1 MFKST
6 RIHSK
11 CVFLVATALIL
22 NDGYAG
28 AHPLNATAPTDL
40 TTRPAALASGIGRE
54 TIALPASGA
63 SRRARELYAQG
74 LAQLHGYRWIE
85 AARAF
90 HTALRIDPDF
100 ALAELGLVRS
110 YEAMK
115 DPEQA
120 DQHLRAA
127 ANLRAK
133 ASPRDAGLIT
143 AISLRRDAATTEPDG
158 PRAHAAYR
166 ASLDELLRTQ
176 PDDVEILLLRGNASE
191 AVAWGKGMAGR
202 ETSLPFYEKA
212 VRIAPDH
219 PGARHYLAHSYENLG
234 RYFDAANE
242 AARFARLAPRTPH
255 ARHMYAHT
263 LPRLGKWDLA
273 IAEFEAAA
281 KLEQEYFREE
291 GIPADAEWHRV
302 HNLTLLGLVYL
313 RVGRGEDAERALRRA
328 FATSVPDPQTVTWHT
343 AWPEFLL
350 AHGRNQEAAAA
361 AATLAASENPI
372 AAIVGTALRGEAEL
386 GAGDTAAAEAS
397 LLEARRLRVAYAP
410 VAAAHPMGRPMGWL
424 AEDAIALLAERLAF
438 AAAGKDAAGKAF
450 EARAA
455 ALAALPTFDGWGS
468 GWLRIVRLER
478 DARNGGEVALAD
490 RLATLAGGVPA
501 PPANNATR

>member
-1 MFKST
+1 ML
-6 RIHSK
+6 
-11 CVFLVATALIL
+11 LVS
-22 NDGYAG
+22 GVYAR
-28 AHPLNATAPTDL
+28 AHPLNATAPTNL

-54 TIALPASGA
+54 TIALPASGK

-90 HTALRIDPDF
+90 HTALRIEPDF

-115 DPEQA
+115 DPERA
-120 DQHLRAA
+120 DHHLRAA
-127 ANLRAK
+127 DQLRTK
-133 ASPRDAGLIT
+133 ASPRDAGLIA
-143 AISLRRDAATTEPDG
+143 AIALRRDAATIGPDG

-166 ASLDELLRTQ
+166 ASLDGLLRSW
-176 PDDVEILLLRGNASE
+176 PDDIEILLLRGNASE

-212 VRIAPDH
+212 VRIAPEH

-234 RYFDAANE
+234 RYFDAATE
-242 AARFARLAPRTPH
+242 AAYFARLAPRTPH

-263 LPRLGKWDLA
+263 LPRLGKWDMA

-281 KLEQEYFREE
+281 RLEQEYFRDE
-291 GIPADAEWHRV
+291 GIPAEAEWHRV
-302 HNLTLLGLVYL
+302 HNLTLLGLAYL
-313 RVGRGEDAERALRRA
+313 RIGRTEDAERALRRA
-328 FATSVPDPQTVTWHT
+328 FATPVPDPQTVTWHT

-350 AHGRNQEAAAA
+350 AHGRNQEAGAA

-386 GAGDTAAAEAS
+386 GSGDNIAAQKS
-397 LLEARRLRVAYAP
+397 LREARRLLAAYQP
-410 VAAAHPMGRPMGWL
+410 IAATHPMGRPMGWL
-424 AEDAIALLAERLAF
+424 AQDAIALLQERLAF
-438 AAAGKDAAGKAF
+438 ATAGRDAAGKAL
-450 EARAA
+450 EARAT

-478 DARNGGEVALAD
+478 AARGSGEVALAD
-490 RLATLAGGVPA
+490 RLATLAGGTLA
-501 PPANNATR
+501 PPADNATR